1 MLWQTK
7 TQSRTRSRTGCVTVR
22 DTRNDTELFHQMI
35 PRKRRRDCC
44 RRKPHMCFLVL
55 RCIHKRNDTKSAPTA
70 LFVLSPLTP
79 WLQSVV
85 DSHSRRR
92 RGRLVSPVS
101 FLHFHHLGRK
111 RSWCIGNRNLQVH
124 PRDDVYVTQTLAD
137 GQSFNISRRAG
148 DPLGAVLAT
157 STLSESRRCCR
168 MEVKLVKRPLQ
179 K

>member
-1 MLWQTK
+1 MTNKNTK
-7 TQSRTRSRTGCVTVR
+7 PDSESHRLRDGQGHEERHRTHSPE
-22 DTRNDTELFHQMI
+22 DPTETL
-35 PRKRRRDCC
+35 RDCC
-44 RRKPHMCFLVL
+44 RRKPHMCFLVV
-55 RCIHKRNDTKSAPTA
+55 RCIHKRNNTKSAPTA

-85 DSHSRRR
+85 DSHSRGR
-92 RGRLVSPVS
+92 RGRLVSPIS
-101 FLHFHHLGRK
+101 FLHFHHK
-111 RSWCIGNRNLQVH
+111 RSWCIENSHRNLQAR

-137 GQSFNISRRAG
+137 GQSFNINRRAG